1 MGTEIERKFRVRS
14 DSWRKEVT
22 ESSYLC
28 QAYAPLQG
36 EQQHKTFRVRI
47 AGDRAFLTLK
57 APLEGIRRLEFE
69 YPSPPEDAR
78 ILIRD
83 FCEGAVIEKVRHIIP
98 CPDGKKW
105 EIDEFKGEND
115 GLILAEIELSS
126 AGESFPRPEWLGE
139 EVSGN
144 KDYYNSNLR
153 LNPYKNWKKQ

>member
-69 YPSPPEDAR
+69 YPIPPEDAR

-98 CPDGKKW
+98 CPDGKNGKLM
-105 EIDEFKGEND
+105 N
-115 GLILAEIELSS
+115 
-126 AGESFPRPEWLGE
+126 FPERTG
-139 EVSGN
+139 G
-144 KDYYNSNLR
+144 
-153 LNPYKNWKKQ
+153 